1 MVYPKTDVEVT
12 YKDYVSGG
20 HLLRFCA
27 VDLGQDWRQIDQH
40 LRQIIQLNNWFE
52 DVPCP
57 KSYASEPWDNKKTH
71 TQNDM
76 NPES

>member
-12 YKDYVSGG
+12 YKNYVSGG

-40 LRQIIQLNNWFE
+40 LRQIIQF
-52 DVPCP
+52 
-57 KSYASEPWDNKKTH
+57 K
-71 TQNDM
+71 
-76 NPES
+76 